1 MAHVAK
7 GRVGANPNACLE
19 VLQTV
24 YPAASADVRET
35 A

>member
-7 GRVGANPNACLE
+7 GRVAANLNAWFE
-19 VLQTV
+19 VQRAV